1 MSAPIIVIT
10 EADFEAGVLG
20 ATTPVL
26 VDFWAPWCG
35 PCRTMTPVLEEFARA
50 HVGALTI
57 GKLNVDDHP
66 GVAARFDIL
75 SIPTLL
81 LFKDGVVLKKL
92 VGALPLARL
101 QNEIS
106 PLLQG
111 GGHV

>member
-10 EADFEAGVLG
+10 EADFEADVLE
-20 ATTPVL
+20 AAAPVL

-35 PCRTMTPVLEEFARA
+35 PCRTMTPVLEEFARTQA
-50 HVGALTI
+50 GTLTI

-92 VGALPLARL
+92 VGALPLTRL